1 MRRLLALLLL
11 LIAAGLTVAPAA
23 RAHEVRPAYLEV
35 RQTTPAD
42 YVVTW
47 KQPTMG
53 ELAIHLAPH
62 LSAGWLEGPPADQ
75 YGAGGYLIRVWQVH
89 STAPAAGQTVRV
101 DGLADTI
108 TDVLVRVTPLK
119 GAASELI
126 LRPEAPNGVLP
137 AGEHAGPPWS
147 FLPLGMRHIL
157 SGPDHLLFVLGL
169 ILMVRN
175 RMALLKTVTA
185 FTAAHSI
192 TLAAA
197 TLGYIHVPGPLVD
210 ALIALSIMFVA
221 PEALR
226 AQRGGDSFTIR
237 RPWIVA
243 FCFGLLHGIGFASG
257 LSTVG
262 LSGGALAGALLLFN
276 LGVEAGQLVFIAAVL
291 GGYAVLRPLIA
302 RLPASVRLGPA
313 YAIGML
319 GAMWVMQNVGV
330 LIGLWPPSA

>member
-1 MRRLLALLLL
+1 MNRLFALLLL
-11 LIAAGLTVAPAA
+11 LAGLSVPLAA
-23 RAHEVRPAYLEV
+23 SAHEVRPAYLEIQ
-35 RQTTPAD
+35 QTAPSD

-62 LSAGWLEGPPADQ
+62 LSAGWLEGAPQDQ
-75 YGAGGYLIRVWQVH
+75 FGSGGYLIRVWRIH
-89 STAPAAGQTVRV
+89 SAAPVEGQTIRV

-108 TDVLVRVTPLK
+108 TDVLVRVAPLQ
-119 GAASELI
+119 GAASEVI
-126 LRPEAPNGVLP
+126 LRPEAPRAVLV

-185 FTAAHSI
+185 FTAAHSL

-197 TLGYIHVPGPLVD
+197 ALGYIHAPGPLVD

-237 RPWIVA
+237 RPWVVA

-291 GGYAVLRPLIA
+291 GAYALLRPLIA
-302 RLPASVRLGPA
+302 RLPAMARLGPA

-319 GAMWVMQNVGV
+319 GAMWVMQNLGV
-330 LIGLWPPSA
+330 LIGLWPPAA

>member
-1 MRRLLALLLL
+1 MRRLLALVLLL
-11 LIAAGLTVAPAA
+11 AGLAAPFAA
-23 RAHEVRPAYLEV
+23 RAHEVRPAYLEIQ
-35 RQTTPAD
+35 QTGPAD
-42 YVVTW
+42 YAVTW

-62 LSAGWLEGPPADQ
+62 LSAGWLEGAPEDQ
-75 YGAGGYLIRVWQVH
+75 YGAGGYLIRVWRIH
-89 STAPAAGQTVRV
+89 SATPVAGQTVNV
-101 DGLADTI
+101 EGLADTI
-108 TDVLVRVTPLK
+108 TDVLVRVAPLK
-119 GAASELI
+119 GPSSELI
-126 LRPEAPNGVLP
+126 LHPEAPSAVLT

-185 FTAAHSI
+185 FTAAHSL

-243 FCFGLLHGIGFASG
+243 FCFGLLHGVGFASG

-291 GGYAVLRPLIA
+291 GAYALLRPLIA
-302 RLPASVRLGPA
+302 RLPAPARLGPA

-330 LIGLWPPSA
+330 LIGLWPPAA

>member
-1 MRRLLALLLL
+1 MRRLLALVLLL
-11 LIAAGLTVAPAA
+11 AGLAAPFAA
-23 RAHEVRPAYLEV
+23 RAHEVRPAYLEIQ
-35 RQTTPAD
+35 QTGPAD
-42 YVVTW
+42 YAVTW

-62 LSAGWLEGPPADQ
+62 LSAGWLEGAPEDQ
-75 YGAGGYLIRVWQVH
+75 YGAGGYLIRVWRIH
-89 STAPAAGQTVRV
+89 SATPVAGQTVNV
-101 DGLADTI
+101 EGLADTI
-108 TDVLVRVTPLK
+108 TDVLVRVAPLK
-119 GAASELI
+119 GPSSELI
-126 LRPEAPNGVLP
+126 LRPEAPSAVLT

-185 FTAAHSI
+185 FTAAHSL

-243 FCFGLLHGIGFASG
+243 FCFGLLHGVGFASG

-291 GGYAVLRPLIA
+291 GAYALLRPLIA
-302 RLPASVRLGPA
+302 RLPAPARLGPA

-330 LIGLWPPSA
+330 LIGLWPPAA